1 MKGTV
6 TYRNYYLLGAV
17 SFLMLVLMT
26 ACTTEHDTGINAL
39 NLSGLWKIIITDS
52 PEYASPDFDDSRFPG
67 QVIPGDWGRTIEKN
81 DDLTSTIWLRK
92 KVIIGSEWQGRLLS
106 LVMGRI
112 GIADEAWF
120 NGQQIGGTGVIP
132 GKGLAY
138 HMSWQNPRVYH
149 IPSSLIRYGGNNVV
163 ALRIYSHVLNGISG
177 SVELADVSSD
187 YFSYYLKAFGPM
199 ITNFVS
205 LFFNMLFFLG
215 LLILYMT
222 RREKREYLYFSIIV
236 LLTLLCNLLT
246 LESPFSLDGLVRY
259 KLFLSLYVLANFF
272 VFLGVG
278 EFLNSCNRYTVTI
291 YSLLLAVVEGLI
303 AFSPSTVV
311 LIRYG
316 GFAAIVL
323 INIFIF
329 SSAFLFFN
337 SARKDPRGYWY
348 FLFIAIPVPISVM
361 RNSWY
366 LISFRFNELPLV
378 IFMHVPLVFTL
389 FSVYYIYEFE
399 RTRREKDNL
408 YSALLKKSQR
418 FQRMINAMQK
428 TDSKPEP
435 RDVINE
441 VIEYL
446 DDHYRERYDRKELSK
461 KFGLNE
467 DYMGQVFRKV
477 AGTNIS
483 SYINTRRIEAAKD
496 LLADTEAKIIDI
508 AYHVG
513 FDNLTHFHRQFKRQT
528 NLTPSEYRAVM
539 KEDA

>member
-1 MKGTV
+1 VKGTG
-6 TYRNYYLLGAV
+6 TYRNYYLRGAAFV
-17 SFLMLVLMT
+17 LMLVLVT
-26 ACTTEHDTGINAL
+26 ACTAEQDKGVNAINLA
-39 NLSGLWKIIITDS
+39 GPWKIIMTDS
-52 PEYASPDFDDSRFPG
+52 RENALPDFNDGHYAD
-67 QVIPGDWGRTIEKN
+67 QVVPGDWGRTMEKN

-92 KVIIGSEWQGRLLS
+92 KVVIGSEWEGRTLS

-120 NGQQIGGTGVIP
+120 NGHQIGGTGVIP

-138 HMSWQNPRVYH
+138 HMSWQNPRLYH
-149 IPSSLIRYGGNNVV
+149 IPSSLIRYGGSNVV

-215 LLILYMT
+215 LLILYLT
-222 RREKREYLYFSIIV
+222 RREKREYLYFSFIV
-236 LLTLLCNLLT
+236 LLTFLCNLLT
-246 LESPFSLDGLVRY
+246 LESPFPMDGLVRY
-259 KLFLSLYVLANFF
+259 KLFLSLYVLTNFF
-272 VFLGVG
+272 VFMGVG
-278 EFLNSCNRYTVTI
+278 EFLNSDNRYAVAVYT
-291 YSLLLAVVEGLI
+291 LLLAVIQGVI
-303 AFSPSTVV
+303 VFSPSTAS

-316 GFAAIVL
+316 GFSAIVL
-323 INIFIF
+323 INILIL

-337 SARKDPRGYWY
+337 AARKDPRGYWY
-348 FLFIAIPVPISVM
+348 FLFIAVPVPISVV

-408 YSALLKKSQR
+408 YSVLLKKSQR
-418 FQRMINAMQK
+418 FQRMLNAMQK

-435 RDVINE
+435 RDVIND
-441 VIEYL
+441 VKDYL
-446 DDHYRERYDRKELSK
+446 DNNYNERYDRKELSK

-477 AGTNIS
+477 TGSNIS
-483 SYINTRRIEAAKD
+483 NYINTQRIEAAKD
-496 LLADTEAKIIDI
+496 LLTETDAKIIDI

-528 NLTPSEYRAVM
+528 NLTPSEYRSVM
-539 KEDA
+539 TQG